1 MTSHVTHVSVELRN
15 ATHVTTSTMHRSSFL
30 IIACSLALF
39 GVGCNRTAQQASTT
53 PDAPVTAEQPED
65 LRGIQVS
72 STRLQGFTPLTLER
86 YATSTSSS
94 LGGCDFAVERIT
106 SDNTAI
112 EQAIQ
117 NETLRAWSQWVEP
130 TSTTRSPVELLV
142 RAMNECQT
150 QLQDTSAIDD
160 SFRYTL
166 SRDTHIAIER
176 NDERVL
182 SAGIETYDYSGGAH
196 PNSTLNTL
204 NINPSTQQVLQLQDL
219 FTEPGLAFVARMR
232 AQRLLEEYQDSLYGE
247 VTAHQYA
254 IATNALEANRAG
266 LEIASS
272 TQFLLTTQGL
282 RFEFNP
288 YDIAPYAVGRPQVLI
303 TSRELEPYLREA
315 YRNLFATTQ

>member
-1 MTSHVTHVSVELRN
+1 MRVSVELRN

-39 GVGCNRTAQQASTT
+39 GIGCNRTVQQAATN
-53 PDAPVTAEQPED
+53 PDAPVTAEQPEN
-65 LRGIQVS
+65 LQGIQVS
-72 STRLQGFTPLTLER
+72 STRLQGFMPLTLQR

-94 LGGCDFAVERIT
+94 LGGCDFAVERVT
-106 SDNTAI
+106 SDNAAV
-112 EQAIQ
+112 ERVLRD
-117 NETLRAWSQWVEP
+117 ETSRAWSQWVEP
-130 TSTTRSPVELLV
+130 TSTAARTPVELLV
-142 RAMNECQT
+142 RAMNDCRT
-150 QLQDTSAIDD
+150 QLQDTSTIDD

-176 NDERVL
+176 NDARIL

-266 LEIASS
+266 LELASS
-272 TQFLLTTQGL
+272 TQFLLTVQGL

-303 TSRELEPYLREA
+303 TSSELQPYLRDS
-315 YRNLFATTQ
+315 YRNLFVTTR